1 MHGTHLS
8 FLCDDND
15 EVNEIVLWMITGLKG
30 NCNEED
36 CKNGQLIQVEIRI
49 NSLKLLND
57 GSIFHIVPMRK
68 LQVN

>member
-36 CKNGQLIQVEIRI
+36 SKNGQLIQVEIRI
-49 NSLKLLND
+49 NSLKFLKD
-57 GSIFHIVPMRK
+57 GSTFHLVPIIK